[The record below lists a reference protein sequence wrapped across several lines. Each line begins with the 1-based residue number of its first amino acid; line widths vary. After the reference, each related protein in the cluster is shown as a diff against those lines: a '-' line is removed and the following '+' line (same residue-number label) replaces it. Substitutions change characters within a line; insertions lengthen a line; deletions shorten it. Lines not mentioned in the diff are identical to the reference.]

1 MYNTFK
7 TGCTRITQRTK
18 CIKRKENEMELRDQI
33 GRGEAVIWEGKKAK
47 SVSIMEAMFNPMLP
61 FALVWLFLDMS
72 FVGAIFGTG
81 EKDMINFM
89 IVFMIIHLM
98 PVWIYL
104 GGVISAGIR
113 AKNTRYVITQ
123 KGIYI
128 QKGLFTTTTELKPF
142 AELSHVSVRRGVF
155 DKIFGT
161 GDVIL
166 TCDGNISSG
175 SFHGTNIDNIQE
187 YEKVF
192 KLVKDYQEAVYS
204 DTMYPNEYRPA
215 NNPGYNTLY
224 NPEYDRIN
232 KDGLESAYSNEHKKS
247 DYL

>member
-1 MYNTFK
+1 MHNTFK
-7 TGCTRITQRTK
+7 TGCTRITQRAK
-18 CIKRKENEMELRDQI
+18 YIKRKENEMELRDQI

-47 SVSIMEAMFNPMLP
+47 AVSVAEAIFNAMLP
-61 FALVWLFLDMS
+61 FALIWLALDMT
-72 FVGAIFGTG
+72 FVSAILNTG
-81 EKDMINFM
+81 DNTMIGFLAGFF
-89 IVFMIIHLM
+89 VIHLM

-104 GGVISAGIR
+104 GGVITAGIKAR
-113 AKNTRYVITQ
+113 NTRYLITQ

-192 KLVKDYQEAVYS
+192 KLVKEYQEAVYS
-204 DTMYPNEYRPA
+204 DTMYPNEYRPE

-232 KDGLESAYSNEHKKS
+232 REGLDSAYSKEHKKS
-247 DYL
+247 DYF